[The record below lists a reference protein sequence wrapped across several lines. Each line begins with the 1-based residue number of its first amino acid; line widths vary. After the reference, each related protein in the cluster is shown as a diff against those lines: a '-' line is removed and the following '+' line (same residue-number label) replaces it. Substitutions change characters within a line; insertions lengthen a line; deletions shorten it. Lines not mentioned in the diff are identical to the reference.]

1 MEPFYGG
8 YATEEE
14 CRQQIAGTYER
25 TGYVMDTHTAVAAA
39 VYAQYREKTQDATKT
54 VIASTAS
61 PYKFA
66 PSILEA
72 IRPMFAPAKNVM
84 DIQSAFACVDELTR
98 ISDMKIPAAVDE
110 LRQAP
115 ILHKRICTVPGMKET
130 VKEILGL

>member
-1 MEPFYGG
+1 
-8 YATEEE
+8 
-14 CRQQIAGTYER
+14 
-25 TGYVMDTHTAVAAA
+25 MDTHTAVAAA
-39 VYAQYREKTQDATKT
+39 VYAQYCKETQDATKT

-72 IRPMFAPAKNVM
+72 IQPEFAAAKNVM

-98 ISDMKIPAAVDE
+98 ISDMKIPGAVDE

-115 ILHKRICTVPGMKET
+115 ILHDRICSVPGMKEK